1 MSETTPADAPRS
13 QQAIFIA
20 GAVVLAVAIA
30 GALYFLLQMDMP
42 TVFAIVVGL
51 LIAALAIGRFYV
63 VAKHQ
68 LF

>member
-1 MSETTPADAPRS
+1 MSKPILTDVPRS
-13 QQAIFIA
+13 QQGIFIV
-20 GAVVLAVAIA
+20 GLIVLAAAVT
-30 GALYFLLQMDMP
+30 GALYFLLQLDMP

-51 LIAALAIGRFYV
+51 LFAVLAIGRFYL